1 MPKEIVKRDKTWRK
15 ENGSGKEG
23 CVKRGRK
30 GKNTRMKIEVR
41 KRLNTRQEK
50 RYMRKMEGCVYCL
63 GSN

>member
-41 KRLNTRQEK
+41 IK
-50 RYMRKMEGCVYCL
+50 G
-63 GSN
+63 